1 MFVDQVILHAKAGS
15 GGAGCTSVHREKYK
29 PLGGPDGGNGGKG
42 GDVVL
47 LVDNNETTLLEY
59 HRHPHQDAPNGK
71 PGQGSH
77 NNGANGE
84 DLVLSVPAG
93 TVVYSMEGEILA
105 DLINPGMK
113 YVVAQGGAGGLGN
126 AALSSNKRKAPGF
139 SLLGEPG
146 DINDVKLELKSLAD
160 VALVGFPSAGKSS
173 LVSVISA
180 AKPKIADYPFTTLV
194 PNLGVVQAGD
204 TRFTAADVP
213 GLIPGASQGKGL
225 GHEFLRHVE
234 RCAALVHV
242 LDCAT
247 LETDRDPVK
256 DFDVIEEEL
265 KQYGGLAD
273 RPRIIALNKIDIP
286 DGKAMAD
293 MVQKTLEDRGYL
305 VFQVS
310 AASREGI
317 QELVYA
323 MAQIIQKSRKEQK
336 AEQVTRIVLRPVAV
350 DDAGFTVTANEDGS
364 FNVVGDK
371 PERWVKQTDFAN
383 AEAIGYLADRLAS
396 YGVEKELFKQGA
408 KSGDEVRIGEGDEA
422 VIFDWEPSIEAGA
435 ELLAGPRGEDLR
447 LSTPWRMDLL
457 EDDIDQ
463 LSDDEIEMQWEYNVP
478 NPKNPRIDEDVH

>member
-113 YVVAQGGAGGLGN
+113 YVIAQGGAGGLGN

-194 PNLGVVQAGD
+194 PNLGVVKAGD
-204 TRFTAADVP
+204 VTFTVADVP
-213 GLIPGASQGKGL
+213 GLIEGASAGKGL
-225 GHEFLRHVE
+225 GLDFLRHIE
-234 RCAALVHV
+234 RCAVLVHV
-242 LDCAT
+242 IDCAT
-247 LETDRDPVK
+247 LEPDRDPLQ
-256 DFDVIEEEL
+256 DLDIIEKEL
-265 KQYGGLAD
+265 ALYGGLED
-273 RPRIIALNKIDIP
+273 RPRIVVLNKIDVPEARELAQMILP
-286 DGKAMAD
+286 EIHARN
-293 MVQKTLEDRGYL
+293 LEGYL
-305 VFQVS
+305 IS
-310 AASREGI
+310 AVSREGLKEFLFAVA
-317 QELVYA
+317 ELVV
-323 MAQIIQKSRKEQK
+323 QWRKTHTQDEN
-336 AEQVTRIVLRPVAV
+336 ARIVLRPDGVGAL
-350 DDAGFTVTANEDGS
+350 GFEVRHDGNRYYVTGNK
-364 FNVVGDK
+364 V
-371 PERWVKQTDFAN
+371 ERWIRQTDFSN
-383 AEAIGYLADRLAS
+383 DEAVGYLADRFQVLGIEEALR
-396 YGVEKELFKQGA
+396 KAGA
-408 KSGDEVRIGEGDEA
+408 KPGAEVAIGEGENA
-422 VIFDWEPSIEAGA
+422 VIFDWDPGIDSGVKNVR
-435 ELLAGPRGEDLR
+435 GPRGTDIR
-447 LSTPWRMDLL
+447 LDGR
-457 EDDIDQ
+457 
-463 LSDDEIEMQWEYNVP
+463 
-478 NPKNPRIDEDVH
+478 

>member
-105 DLINPGMK
+105 DLINPGMN
-113 YVVAQGGAGGLGN
+113 YVVSQGGAGGLGN

-194 PNLGVVQAGD
+194 PNLGVVKAGD
-204 TRFTAADVP
+204 VTFTVADVP
-213 GLIPGASQGKGL
+213 GLIEGASAGKGL
-225 GHEFLRHVE
+225 GLDFLRHIE
-234 RCAALVHV
+234 RCAVLVHV
-242 LDCAT
+242 IDCAT
-247 LETDRDPVK
+247 LEPDRDPLQ
-256 DFDVIEEEL
+256 DLDVIEKEL
-265 KQYGGLAD
+265 ALYGGLED
-273 RPRIIALNKIDIP
+273 RPRIVVLNKIDVPEARELAQMILP
-286 DGKAMAD
+286 EIHARN
-293 MVQKTLEDRGYL
+293 LEGYL
-305 VFQVS
+305 IS
-310 AASREGI
+310 AVSREGLKELLFAVA
-317 QELVYA
+317 ELVV
-323 MAQIIQKSRKEQK
+323 QWRKTHTQDEN
-336 AEQVTRIVLRPVAV
+336 ARIVLRPDGVGAL
-350 DDAGFTVTANEDGS
+350 GFEVRHDGNRYYVTGNK
-364 FNVVGDK
+364 V
-371 PERWVKQTDFAN
+371 ERWIRQTDFSN
-383 AEAIGYLADRLAS
+383 DEAVGYLADRFQVLGIEEALR
-396 YGVEKELFKQGA
+396 KAGA
-408 KSGDEVRIGEGDEA
+408 KPGAEVAIGEGENA
-422 VIFDWEPSIEAGA
+422 VIFDWDPGIDSGVKNVR
-435 ELLAGPRGEDLR
+435 GPRGTDIR
-447 LSTPWRMDLL
+447 LEGR
-457 EDDIDQ
+457 
-463 LSDDEIEMQWEYNVP
+463 
-478 NPKNPRIDEDVH
+478 

>member
-194 PNLGVVQAGD
+194 PNLGVVKAGD
-204 TRFTAADVP
+204 VTFTVADVP
-213 GLIPGASQGKGL
+213 GLIEGASAGKGL
-225 GHEFLRHVE
+225 GLDFLRHIE
-234 RCAALVHV
+234 RCAVLVHV
-242 LDCAT
+242 IDCAT
-247 LETDRDPVK
+247 LEPDRDPLQ
-256 DFDVIEEEL
+256 DLDIIEKEL
-265 KQYGGLAD
+265 SLYGGLED
-273 RPRIIALNKIDIP
+273 RPRIVVLIKIDVPEARELAQMILP
-286 DGKAMAD
+286 EIHARN
-293 MVQKTLEDRGYL
+293 LEGYL
-305 VFQVS
+305 IS
-310 AASREGI
+310 AVSREGLKEFLFAVA
-317 QELVYA
+317 ELVV
-323 MAQIIQKSRKEQK
+323 QWRKTHSQDEN
-336 AEQVTRIVLRPVAV
+336 ARIVLRPDGVGAL
-350 DDAGFTVTANEDGS
+350 GFQVRHDGNRYYVTGNK
-364 FNVVGDK
+364 V
-371 PERWVKQTDFAN
+371 ERWIRQTDFSN
-383 AEAIGYLADRLAS
+383 DEAVGYLADRFQVLGIEEALR
-396 YGVEKELFKQGA
+396 KAGA
-408 KSGDEVRIGEGDEA
+408 KPGAEVAIGEGENA
-422 VIFDWEPSIEAGA
+422 VIFDWDPGIDTGVKNVR
-435 ELLAGPRGEDLR
+435 GPRGTDIR
-447 LSTPWRMDLL
+447 LDGR
-457 EDDIDQ
+457 
-463 LSDDEIEMQWEYNVP
+463 
-478 NPKNPRIDEDVH
+478 

>member
-105 DLINPGMK
+105 DLINPGMN
-113 YVVAQGGAGGLGN
+113 YVVSQGGAGGLGN

-194 PNLGVVQAGD
+194 PNLGVVKAGD
-204 TRFTAADVP
+204 VTFTVADVP
-213 GLIPGASQGKGL
+213 GLIEGASTGKGL
-225 GHEFLRHVE
+225 GLDFLRHIE
-234 RCAALVHV
+234 RCAVLVHV
-242 LDCAT
+242 IDCAT
-247 LETDRDPVK
+247 LEPDRDPLQ
-256 DFDVIEEEL
+256 DLDIIEKEL
-265 KQYGGLAD
+265 SLYGGLED
-273 RPRIIALNKIDIP
+273 RPRIVVLNKIDVPEARELAQMILP
-286 DGKAMAD
+286 EIHARN
-293 MVQKTLEDRGYL
+293 LEGYL
-305 VFQVS
+305 IS
-310 AASREGI
+310 AVSREGLKELLFAVA
-317 QELVYA
+317 ELVV
-323 MAQIIQKSRKEQK
+323 QWRKTHTQDEN
-336 AEQVTRIVLRPVAV
+336 ARIVLRPDGVGAL
-350 DDAGFTVTANEDGS
+350 GFEVRHDGNRYYVTGNK
-364 FNVVGDK
+364 V
-371 PERWVKQTDFAN
+371 ERWIRQTDFSN
-383 AEAIGYLADRLAS
+383 DEAVGYLADRFQVLGIEEALR
-396 YGVEKELFKQGA
+396 KAGA
-408 KSGDEVRIGEGDEA
+408 KPGAEVAIGEGENA
-422 VIFDWEPSIEAGA
+422 VIFDWDPGIDSGVKNVR
-435 ELLAGPRGEDLR
+435 GPRGTDIR
-447 LSTPWRMDLL
+447 LEGR
-457 EDDIDQ
+457 
-463 LSDDEIEMQWEYNVP
+463 
-478 NPKNPRIDEDVH
+478 

>member
-29 PLGGPDGGNGGKG
+29 PLGGPDGGNGGKA

-194 PNLGVVQAGD
+194 PNLGVVKAGD
-204 TRFTAADVP
+204 VTFTVADVP
-213 GLIPGASQGKGL
+213 GLIEGASAGKGL
-225 GHEFLRHVE
+225 GLDFLRHIE
-234 RCAALVHV
+234 RCAVLVHV
-242 LDCAT
+242 IDCAT
-247 LETDRDPVK
+247 LEPDRDPLQ
-256 DFDVIEEEL
+256 DLDVIENEL
-265 KQYGGLAD
+265 SLYGGLED
-273 RPRIIALNKIDIP
+273 RPRIVVLNKIDVP
-286 DGKAMAD
+286 EGKELAQMILPEIHARN
-293 MVQKTLEDRGYL
+293 LEGYL
-305 VFQVS
+305 IS
-310 AASREGI
+310 AVSREGLKEFLFAVA
-317 QELVYA
+317 ELVV
-323 MAQIIQKSRKEQK
+323 QWRKTHTQDEN
-336 AEQVTRIVLRPVAV
+336 ARIVIRPDGVGALGFQVTHDGNRYY
-350 DDAGFTVTANEDGS
+350 VTGNK
-364 FNVVGDK
+364 V
-371 PERWVKQTDFAN
+371 ERWIRQTDFSN
-383 AEAIGYLADRLAS
+383 DEAVGYLADRFQVLGIEEALR
-396 YGVEKELFKQGA
+396 KAGA
-408 KSGDEVRIGEGDEA
+408 QPGAEVAIGEGENA
-422 VIFDWEPSIEAGA
+422 VIFDWDPGIDTGVKNVR
-435 ELLAGPRGEDLR
+435 GPRGTDIR
-447 LSTPWRMDLL
+447 LDGR
-457 EDDIDQ
+457 
-463 LSDDEIEMQWEYNVP
+463 
-478 NPKNPRIDEDVH
+478 

>member
-146 DINDVKLELKSLAD
+146 DVNDVKLELKSLAD

-194 PNLGVVQAGD
+194 PNLGVVKAGD
-204 TRFTAADVP
+204 VTFTVADVP
-213 GLIPGASQGKGL
+213 GLIEGASAGKGL
-225 GHEFLRHVE
+225 GLDFLRHIE
-234 RCAALVHV
+234 RCAVLVHV
-242 LDCAT
+242 IDCAT
-247 LETDRDPVK
+247 LEPDRDPLQ
-256 DFDVIEEEL
+256 DLDIIEKEL
-265 KQYGGLAD
+265 ALYGGLED
-273 RPRIIALNKIDIP
+273 RPRIVVLNKIDVPEARELAQMILP
-286 DGKAMAD
+286 EIHARN
-293 MVQKTLEDRGYL
+293 LEGYL
-305 VFQVS
+305 IS
-310 AASREGI
+310 AVSREGLKEFLFAVA
-317 QELVYA
+317 ELVVQWRKTH
-323 MAQIIQKSRKEQK
+323 AQDEN
-336 AEQVTRIVLRPVAV
+336 ARIVLRPDGVGAI
-350 DDAGFTVTANEDGS
+350 GFQVRHDGNRYYVTGNK
-364 FNVVGDK
+364 V
-371 PERWVKQTDFAN
+371 ERWIRQTDFSN
-383 AEAIGYLADRLAS
+383 DEAVGYLADRFQVLGIEEALR
-396 YGVEKELFKQGA
+396 KAGA
-408 KSGDEVRIGEGDEA
+408 KPGAEVAIGEGENA
-422 VIFDWEPSIEAGA
+422 VIFDWDPGIDTGVKNVR
-435 ELLAGPRGEDLR
+435 GPRGTDIR
-447 LSTPWRMDLL
+447 LDGR
-457 EDDIDQ
+457 
-463 LSDDEIEMQWEYNVP
+463 
-478 NPKNPRIDEDVH
+478 

>member
-1 MFVDQVILHAKAGS
+1 VAVVLLTLFLRNNPLNRHSQKGGLFIKPALLRYQKGGAEKMFVDQVILHAKAGS

-113 YVVAQGGAGGLGN
+113 YVIAQGGAGGLGN

-194 PNLGVVQAGD
+194 PNLGVVKAGD
-204 TRFTAADVP
+204 VTFTVADVP
-213 GLIPGASQGKGL
+213 GLIEGASAGKGL
-225 GHEFLRHVE
+225 GLDFLRHIE
-234 RCAALVHV
+234 RCAVLVHV
-242 LDCAT
+242 IDCAT
-247 LETDRDPVK
+247 LEPDRDPLQ
-256 DFDVIEEEL
+256 DLDIIEKEL
-265 KQYGGLAD
+265 SLYGGLED
-273 RPRIIALNKIDIP
+273 RPRIVVLNKIDVPEARELAQMILP
-286 DGKAMAD
+286 EIHARN
-293 MVQKTLEDRGYL
+293 LEGYL
-305 VFQVS
+305 IS
-310 AASREGI
+310 AVSREGLKEFLFAVA
-317 QELVYA
+317 ELVV
-323 MAQIIQKSRKEQK
+323 QWRKTHTQDEN
-336 AEQVTRIVLRPVAV
+336 ARIVLRPDGVGAL
-350 DDAGFTVTANEDGS
+350 GFEVRHDGNRYYVTGNK
-364 FNVVGDK
+364 V
-371 PERWVKQTDFAN
+371 ERWIRQTDFSN
-383 AEAIGYLADRLAS
+383 DEAVGYLADRFQVLGIEEALR
-396 YGVEKELFKQGA
+396 KAGA
-408 KSGDEVRIGEGDEA
+408 KPGAEVAIGEGENA
-422 VIFDWEPSIEAGA
+422 VIFDWDPGIDSGVKNVR
-435 ELLAGPRGEDLR
+435 GPRGTDIR
-447 LSTPWRMDLL
+447 LDGR
-457 EDDIDQ
+457 
-463 LSDDEIEMQWEYNVP
+463 
-478 NPKNPRIDEDVH
+478 

>member
-194 PNLGVVQAGD
+194 PNLGVVQAGE
-204 TRFTAADVP
+204 TRFTVADVP

-225 GHEFLRHVE
+225 GLEFLRHIE
-234 RCAALVHV
+234 RCAVLVHV
-242 LDCAT
+242 IDCAT
-247 LETDRDPVK
+247 LEPDRDPLQ
-256 DFDVIEEEL
+256 DLDIIEKEL
-265 KQYGGLAD
+265 SLYGGLED
-273 RPRIIALNKIDIP
+273 RPRIVVLNKIDVPEARELAQMILP
-286 DGKAMAD
+286 EIHARN
-293 MVQKTLEDRGYL
+293 LEGYL
-305 VFQVS
+305 IS
-310 AASREGI
+310 AVSREGLKEFLFAVA
-317 QELVYA
+317 ELVV
-323 MAQIIQKSRKEQK
+323 QWRKTHSQDEN
-336 AEQVTRIVLRPVAV
+336 ARIVLRPDGVGAL
-350 DDAGFTVTANEDGS
+350 GFQVRHDGNRYYVTGNK
-364 FNVVGDK
+364 V
-371 PERWVKQTDFAN
+371 ERWIRQTDFSN
-383 AEAIGYLADRLAS
+383 DEAVGYLADRFQVLGIEEALR
-396 YGVEKELFKQGA
+396 KAGA
-408 KSGDEVRIGEGDEA
+408 KPGAEVAIGEGENA
-422 VIFDWEPSIEAGA
+422 VIFDWDPGIDTGVKNVR
-435 ELLAGPRGEDLR
+435 GPRGTDIR
-447 LSTPWRMDLL
+447 LDGR
-457 EDDIDQ
+457 
-463 LSDDEIEMQWEYNVP
+463 
-478 NPKNPRIDEDVH
+478 

>member
-105 DLINPGMK
+105 DLINPGMN

-194 PNLGVVQAGD
+194 PNLGVVKAGD
-204 TRFTAADVP
+204 VTFTVADVP
-213 GLIPGASQGKGL
+213 GLIEGASAGKGL
-225 GHEFLRHVE
+225 GLDFLRHIE
-234 RCAALVHV
+234 RCAVLAHV
-242 LDCAT
+242 IDCAT
-247 LETDRDPVK
+247 LEPDRDPLQ
-256 DFDVIEEEL
+256 DLDVIEKEL
-265 KQYGGLAD
+265 ALYGGLED
-273 RPRIIALNKIDIP
+273 RPRIVVLNKIDVPEARELAQMILP
-286 DGKAMAD
+286 EIHARN
-293 MVQKTLEDRGYL
+293 LEGYL
-305 VFQVS
+305 IS
-310 AASREGI
+310 AVSREGLKELLFAVA
-317 QELVYA
+317 ELVV
-323 MAQIIQKSRKEQK
+323 QWRKTHTQDEN
-336 AEQVTRIVLRPVAV
+336 ARIVLRPDGVGAL
-350 DDAGFTVTANEDGS
+350 GFEVRHDGNRYYVTGNK
-364 FNVVGDK
+364 V
-371 PERWVKQTDFAN
+371 ERWIRQTDFSN
-383 AEAIGYLADRLAS
+383 DEAVGYLADRFQVLGIEEALR
-396 YGVEKELFKQGA
+396 KAGA
-408 KSGDEVRIGEGDEA
+408 KPGAEVAIGEGENA
-422 VIFDWEPSIEAGA
+422 VIFDWDPGIDSGVKNVR
-435 ELLAGPRGEDLR
+435 GPRGTDIR
-447 LSTPWRMDLL
+447 LEGR
-457 EDDIDQ
+457 
-463 LSDDEIEMQWEYNVP
+463 
-478 NPKNPRIDEDVH
+478 

>member
-194 PNLGVVQAGD
+194 PNLGVVKAGD
-204 TRFTAADVP
+204 VTFTVADVP
-213 GLIPGASQGKGL
+213 GLIEGASAGKGL
-225 GHEFLRHVE
+225 GLDFLRHIE
-234 RCAALVHV
+234 RCAVLVHV
-242 LDCAT
+242 IDCAT
-247 LETDRDPVK
+247 LEPDRDPLQ
-256 DFDVIEEEL
+256 DLDVIEKEL
-265 KQYGGLAD
+265 ALYGGLED
-273 RPRIIALNKIDIP
+273 RPRIVVLNKIDVPEARELAQMILP
-286 DGKAMAD
+286 EIHARN
-293 MVQKTLEDRGYL
+293 LEGYL
-305 VFQVS
+305 IS
-310 AASREGI
+310 AVSREGLKELLFAVA
-317 QELVYA
+317 ELVV
-323 MAQIIQKSRKEQK
+323 QWRKTHTQDEN
-336 AEQVTRIVLRPVAV
+336 ARIVLRPDGVGAL
-350 DDAGFTVTANEDGS
+350 GFEVRHDGNRYYVTGNK
-364 FNVVGDK
+364 V
-371 PERWVKQTDFAN
+371 ERWIRQTDFSN
-383 AEAIGYLADRLAS
+383 DEAVGYLADRFQVLGIEEALR
-396 YGVEKELFKQGA
+396 KAGA
-408 KSGDEVRIGEGDEA
+408 KPGAEVAIGEGENA
-422 VIFDWEPSIEAGA
+422 VIFDWDPGIDSGVKNVR
-435 ELLAGPRGEDLR
+435 GPRGTDIR
-447 LSTPWRMDLL
+447 LEGR
-457 EDDIDQ
+457 
-463 LSDDEIEMQWEYNVP
+463 
-478 NPKNPRIDEDVH
+478 

>member
-93 TVVYSMEGEILA
+93 TVVYSIEGEILA

-194 PNLGVVQAGD
+194 PNLGVVKAGD
-204 TRFTAADVP
+204 VTFTVADVP
-213 GLIPGASQGKGL
+213 GLIEGASAGKGL
-225 GHEFLRHVE
+225 GLDFLRHIE
-234 RCAALVHV
+234 RCAVLVHV
-242 LDCAT
+242 IDCAT
-247 LETDRDPVK
+247 LETDRDPLQ
-256 DFDVIEEEL
+256 DLDIIEKEL
-265 KQYGGLAD
+265 SLYGGLED
-273 RPRIIALNKIDIP
+273 RPRIVVLNKIDVPEARELAQMILP
-286 DGKAMAD
+286 EIHARN
-293 MVQKTLEDRGYL
+293 LEGYL
-305 VFQVS
+305 IS
-310 AASREGI
+310 AVSREGLKEFLFAVA
-317 QELVYA
+317 ELVV
-323 MAQIIQKSRKEQK
+323 QWRKTHSQDEN
-336 AEQVTRIVLRPVAV
+336 ARIVLRPDGVGAL
-350 DDAGFTVTANEDGS
+350 GFQVRHDGNRNYVTGNK
-364 FNVVGDK
+364 V
-371 PERWVKQTDFAN
+371 ERWIRQTDFSN
-383 AEAIGYLADRLAS
+383 DEAVGYLADRFQVLGIEEALR
-396 YGVEKELFKQGA
+396 KAGA
-408 KSGDEVRIGEGDEA
+408 KPGAEVAIGEGENA
-422 VIFDWEPSIEAGA
+422 VIFDWDPGIDTGVKNVR
-435 ELLAGPRGEDLR
+435 GPRGTDIR
-447 LSTPWRMDLL
+447 LDGR
-457 EDDIDQ
+457 
-463 LSDDEIEMQWEYNVP
+463 
-478 NPKNPRIDEDVH
+478 

>member
-194 PNLGVVQAGD
+194 PNLGVVKAGD
-204 TRFTAADVP
+204 VTFTVADVP
-213 GLIPGASQGKGL
+213 GLIEGASAGKGL
-225 GHEFLRHVE
+225 GLDFLRHIE
-234 RCAALVHV
+234 RCAVLVHV
-242 LDCAT
+242 IDCAT
-247 LETDRDPVK
+247 LEPDRDPLQ
-256 DFDVIEEEL
+256 DLDVIEKEL
-265 KQYGGLAD
+265 ALYGGLEE
-273 RPRIIALNKIDIP
+273 RPRIVVLNKIDVPEARELAQMILP
-286 DGKAMAD
+286 EIHARN
-293 MVQKTLEDRGYL
+293 LEGYL
-305 VFQVS
+305 IS
-310 AASREGI
+310 AVSREGLKEFLFAVA
-317 QELVYA
+317 ELVV
-323 MAQIIQKSRKEQK
+323 QWRKTHTQDES
-336 AEQVTRIVLRPVAV
+336 TRIVLRPDGVGAL
-350 DDAGFTVTANEDGS
+350 GFQVRHDGNRYYVTGNK
-364 FNVVGDK
+364 V
-371 PERWVKQTDFAN
+371 ERWIRQTDFSN
-383 AEAIGYLADRLAS
+383 DEAVGYLADRFQVLGIEEALR
-396 YGVEKELFKQGA
+396 KAGA
-408 KSGDEVRIGEGDEA
+408 KPGAEVAIGEGENA
-422 VIFDWEPSIEAGA
+422 VIFDWDPGIDTGVKNVR
-435 ELLAGPRGEDLR
+435 GPRGTDIR
-447 LSTPWRMDLL
+447 LDGR
-457 EDDIDQ
+457 
-463 LSDDEIEMQWEYNVP
+463 
-478 NPKNPRIDEDVH
+478 

>member
-105 DLINPGMK
+105 DLVNPGMN

-146 DINDVKLELKSLAD
+146 DIYDVKLELKSLAD

-194 PNLGVVQAGD
+194 PNLGVVKAGD
-204 TRFTAADVP
+204 VTFTVADVP
-213 GLIPGASQGKGL
+213 GLIEGASAGKGL
-225 GHEFLRHVE
+225 GLDFLRHIE
-234 RCAALVHV
+234 RCAVLVHV
-242 LDCAT
+242 IDCAT
-247 LETDRDPVK
+247 LEPDRDPLQ
-256 DFDVIEEEL
+256 DLDVIEKEL
-265 KQYGGLAD
+265 ALYGGLED
-273 RPRIIALNKIDIP
+273 RPRIVVLNKIDVPEARELAQMILP
-286 DGKAMAD
+286 EIHARN
-293 MVQKTLEDRGYL
+293 LEGYL
-305 VFQVS
+305 IS
-310 AASREGI
+310 AVSREGLKELLFAVA
-317 QELVYA
+317 ELVV
-323 MAQIIQKSRKEQK
+323 QWRKTHTQDEN
-336 AEQVTRIVLRPVAV
+336 ARIVLRPDGVGAL
-350 DDAGFTVTANEDGS
+350 GFEVRHDGNRYYVTGNK
-364 FNVVGDK
+364 V
-371 PERWVKQTDFAN
+371 ERWIRQTDFSN
-383 AEAIGYLADRLAS
+383 DEAVGYLADRFQVLGIEEALR
-396 YGVEKELFKQGA
+396 KAGA
-408 KSGDEVRIGEGDEA
+408 KPGAEVAIGEGENA
-422 VIFDWEPSIEAGA
+422 VIFDWDPGIDSGVKNVR
-435 ELLAGPRGEDLR
+435 GPRGTDIR
-447 LSTPWRMDLL
+447 LEGR
-457 EDDIDQ
+457 
-463 LSDDEIEMQWEYNVP
+463 
-478 NPKNPRIDEDVH
+478 

>member
-194 PNLGVVQAGD
+194 PNLGVVKAGD
-204 TRFTAADVP
+204 DTFTVADVP
-213 GLIPGASQGKGL
+213 GLIEGASAGKGL
-225 GHEFLRHVE
+225 GLDFLRHIE
-234 RCAALVHV
+234 RCAVLVHV
-242 LDCAT
+242 IDCAT
-247 LETDRDPVK
+247 LEPDRDPLQ
-256 DFDVIEEEL
+256 DLDIIEKEL
-265 KQYGGLAD
+265 SLYGGLED
-273 RPRIIALNKIDIP
+273 RPRIVVLNKIDVPEARELAQMILP
-286 DGKAMAD
+286 EIHARN
-293 MVQKTLEDRGYL
+293 LEGYL
-305 VFQVS
+305 IS
-310 AASREGI
+310 AVSREGLKEFLFAVA
-317 QELVYA
+317 ELVV
-323 MAQIIQKSRKEQK
+323 QWRKTHSQDEN
-336 AEQVTRIVLRPVAV
+336 ARIVLRPDGVGAL
-350 DDAGFTVTANEDGS
+350 GFQVRHDGNRYYVTGNK
-364 FNVVGDK
+364 V
-371 PERWVKQTDFAN
+371 ERWIRQTDFSN
-383 AEAIGYLADRLAS
+383 DEAVGYLADRFQVLGIEEALR
-396 YGVEKELFKQGA
+396 KAGA
-408 KSGDEVRIGEGDEA
+408 KPGAEVAIGEGENA
-422 VIFDWEPSIEAGA
+422 VIFDWDPGIDSGVKNVR
-435 ELLAGPRGEDLR
+435 GPRGTDIR
-447 LSTPWRMDLL
+447 LDGR
-457 EDDIDQ
+457 
-463 LSDDEIEMQWEYNVP
+463 
-478 NPKNPRIDEDVH
+478 

>member
-47 LVDNNETTLLEY
+47 IVDNNETTLLEY

-194 PNLGVVQAGD
+194 PNLGVVKAGD
-204 TRFTAADVP
+204 VTFTVADVP
-213 GLIPGASQGKGL
+213 GLIEGASAGKGL
-225 GHEFLRHVE
+225 GLDFLRHIE
-234 RCAALVHV
+234 RCAVLVHV
-242 LDCAT
+242 IDCAT
-247 LETDRDPVK
+247 LEPDRDPLQ
-256 DFDVIEEEL
+256 DLDVIEKEL
-265 KQYGGLAD
+265 ALYGGLED
-273 RPRIIALNKIDIP
+273 RPRIVVLNKIDVPEARELAQMILP
-286 DGKAMAD
+286 EIHARN
-293 MVQKTLEDRGYL
+293 LEGYL
-305 VFQVS
+305 IS
-310 AASREGI
+310 AVSREGLKEFLFAVA
-317 QELVYA
+317 ELVV
-323 MAQIIQKSRKEQK
+323 QWRKTHTQDES
-336 AEQVTRIVLRPVAV
+336 TRIVLRPDGVGAL
-350 DDAGFTVTANEDGS
+350 GFQVRHDGNRYYVTGNK
-364 FNVVGDK
+364 V
-371 PERWVKQTDFAN
+371 ERWIRQTDFSN
-383 AEAIGYLADRLAS
+383 DEAVGYLADRFQVLGIEEALR
-396 YGVEKELFKQGA
+396 KAGA
-408 KSGDEVRIGEGDEA
+408 KPGAEVAIGEGENA
-422 VIFDWEPSIEAGA
+422 VIFDWDPGIDTGVKNVR
-435 ELLAGPRGEDLR
+435 GPRGTDIR
-447 LSTPWRMDLL
+447 LDGR
-457 EDDIDQ
+457 
-463 LSDDEIEMQWEYNVP
+463 
-478 NPKNPRIDEDVH
+478 

>member
-113 YVVAQGGAGGLGN
+113 YVVSQGGAGGLGN

-194 PNLGVVQAGD
+194 PNLGVVKAGD
-204 TRFTAADVP
+204 VTFTVADVP
-213 GLIPGASQGKGL
+213 GLIEGASAGKGL
-225 GHEFLRHVE
+225 GLDFLRHIE
-234 RCAALVHV
+234 RCAVLVHV
-242 LDCAT
+242 IDCAT
-247 LETDRDPVK
+247 LEPDRDPLQ
-256 DFDVIEEEL
+256 DLDVIEKEL
-265 KQYGGLAD
+265 ALYGGLED
-273 RPRIIALNKIDIP
+273 RPRIVVLNKIDVPEARELAQMILP
-286 DGKAMAD
+286 EIHARN
-293 MVQKTLEDRGYL
+293 LEGYL
-305 VFQVS
+305 IS
-310 AASREGI
+310 AVSREGLKEFLFAVA
-317 QELVYA
+317 ELVV
-323 MAQIIQKSRKEQK
+323 QWRKTHTQDES
-336 AEQVTRIVLRPVAV
+336 ARIVLRPDGVGAL
-350 DDAGFTVTANEDGS
+350 GFEVRHDGNRYYVTGNK
-364 FNVVGDK
+364 V
-371 PERWVKQTDFAN
+371 ERWIRQTDFSN
-383 AEAIGYLADRLAS
+383 DEAVGYLADRFQVLGIEEALR
-396 YGVEKELFKQGA
+396 KAGA
-408 KSGDEVRIGEGDEA
+408 KPGAEVAIGEGENA
-422 VIFDWEPSIEAGA
+422 VIFDWDPGIDTGVKNVR
-435 ELLAGPRGEDLR
+435 GPRGTDIR
-447 LSTPWRMDLL
+447 LDGR
-457 EDDIDQ
+457 
-463 LSDDEIEMQWEYNVP
+463 
-478 NPKNPRIDEDVH
+478 

>member
-194 PNLGVVQAGD
+194 PNLGVVKAGD
-204 TRFTAADVP
+204 VTFTVADVP
-213 GLIPGASQGKGL
+213 GLIEGASAGKGL
-225 GHEFLRHVE
+225 GLDFLRHIE
-234 RCAALVHV
+234 RCAVLVHV
-242 LDCAT
+242 IDCAT
-247 LETDRDPVK
+247 LEPDRDPLQ
-256 DFDVIEEEL
+256 DLDIIEKEL
-265 KQYGGLAD
+265 SLYGGLED
-273 RPRIIALNKIDIP
+273 RPRIVVLNKIDVPEARELAQMILP
-286 DGKAMAD
+286 EIHARN
-293 MVQKTLEDRGYL
+293 LEGYL
-305 VFQVS
+305 IS
-310 AASREGI
+310 AVSREGLKEFLFAVA
-317 QELVYA
+317 ELVVQWRKTH
-323 MAQIIQKSRKEQK
+323 AQDEN
-336 AEQVTRIVLRPVAV
+336 ARIVLRPDGVGAI
-350 DDAGFTVTANEDGS
+350 GFQVRHDGNRYYVTGNK
-364 FNVVGDK
+364 V
-371 PERWVKQTDFAN
+371 ERWIRQTDFSN
-383 AEAIGYLADRLAS
+383 DEAVGYLADRFQVLGIEEALR
-396 YGVEKELFKQGA
+396 KAGA
-408 KSGDEVRIGEGDEA
+408 KPGAEVAIGEGENA
-422 VIFDWEPSIEAGA
+422 VIFDWDPGIETGVKNVR
-435 ELLAGPRGEDLR
+435 GPRGTDIR
-447 LSTPWRMDLL
+447 LEGR
-457 EDDIDQ
+457 
-463 LSDDEIEMQWEYNVP
+463 
-478 NPKNPRIDEDVH
+478 